1 MALVMEYCSKGMPS
15 EVLKVEGELFSWDDP
30 LLKWCMDTAR
40 AMRYLHA
47 VNYTDVKTDT
57 KVIGIMHRDLKPDNC
72 LVTETYTLK
81 VADFG
86 EARAFNENNTLTQ
99 VGTPLY
105 IAPEVVKGDNY
116 GISAD
121 VFSYALTVLAWG
133 LKGKESL
140 LSYLFRNL
148 SSTIHAKQSIARVSH
163 FLISKGWRPKREMLE
178 ELDIPRVMIDLVL
191 QCWKVDPHERPT
203 FAEVLEYLEKEATNE
218 ILMSTQ
224 TLPGSPVT
232 SKPGNYGRRR
242 TSTSGA
248 LRMRILVQENA
259 EAKEHGGKD
268 TKKRIDE
275 GIRDLVDLFDKD
287 RDGGPIGE
295 DELEFARGLLQGL
308 AQGSLGNEEEYL
320 MKLKGDELRKRIEED
335 EKADKEMEEAS
346 KQLKERI
353 EKRKE
358 KRETLKSALEEEEG
372 EDANI
377 QGKGVGKGEV
387 TPVM

>member
-1 MALVMEYCSKGMPS
+1 M
-15 EVLKVEGELFSWDDP
+15 
-30 LLKWCMDTAR
+30 LKWCLDTAR
-40 AMRYLHA
+40 AMRYLHD

-191 QCWKVDPHERPT
+191 QCWKVDPHKRPT

-224 TLPGSPVT
+224 TLPGSPVP

-259 EAKEHGGKD
+259 EAKEHGGKE

-287 RDGGPIGE
+287 RDGGSIGE

-308 AQGSLGNEEEYL
+308 AKGSLGNEEEYL
-320 MKLKGDELRKRIEED
+320 RKLKGDELRKRIEED
-335 EKADKEMEEAS
+335 EKAEKEMEEAS

-358 KRETLKSALEEEEG
+358 KREKLKSALEEKEG
-372 EDANI
+372 EDA
-377 QGKGVGKGEV
+377 KE
-387 TPVM
+387 